1 MPKRLYRQPVKFAA
15 CGVFAYIGSCGIY
28 GFKAAFAAEFFQ
40 AEKCSEEDVLRN
52 IFDLAGPTEQSIG
65 QSCNIGR
72 ISLDNTVKCRFVT
85 PIELFDETLVI
96 NRIGH
101 DLLY

>member
-1 MPKRLYRQPVKFAA
+1 MEYSTISVAA
-15 CGVFAYIGSCGIY
+15 AFIDRYGKEP

-65 QSCNIGR
+65 QCCNIGR
-72 ISLDNTVKCRFVT
+72 ISLDNPVKCRFVT

>member
-1 MPKRLYRQPVKFAA
+1 MEYSLISVAA
-15 CGVFAYIGSCGIY
+15 ALIHRYGKEP
-28 GFKAAFAAEFFQ
+28 GFKAAFAAKSFQ

-65 QSCNIGR
+65 QCCNFRR
-72 ISLDNTVKCRFVT
+72 ILLDYPVKSSFVT
-85 PIELFDETLVI
+85 PIELFDELFII